1 MVINSGI
8 HVFWYFF
15 RYTIFADGKVQ
26 LIDKMNAG
34 PITMSLLSL
43 LLSCTGASAQS
54 RRDSMDI
61 SLGEV
66 VVTGSNRA
74 VSRDLTPYTVS
85 VVNRRQLEATGH
97 LSSERHPWRGIP
109 VGHQQL

>member
-1 MVINSGI
+1 
-8 HVFWYFF
+8 
-15 RYTIFADGKVQ
+15 
-26 LIDKMNAG
+26 MNAG